1 MGCWGL
7 QAWQGDENTFMWR
20 LASGGKTDGHYVSLC
35 VVLQGLCSMSFNPND

>member
-20 LASGGKTDGHYVSLC
+20 LASGGKTDRPLRQSMCGTTGA
-35 VVLQGLCSMSFNPND
+35 LQ